1 MLYTRVLGGLGQVLV
16 LPRPHMSMLKWWLE
30 HTVQLWLTRTCV
42 WTSKVGTSPRWGE
55 QTMDTL
61 TRHSRAFCHSLWCL
75 LDSVRRVVHAGCT
88 KCRRIAHF
96 LGEAQTDITGE
107 ASIMLFTTV
116 CNLKFINYFWKFP
129 CKITGFVFCL
139 YECLPACVCV
149 CTTCMPGTQR
159 STMGAALRIS
169 WIDHCLPICSHF
181 YANDIHEV
189 IRGKNNDRWKKACT
203 HSQTSWGPVY
213 VYMSLETAYEV
224 RNGLST
230 ITEFRITVK

>member
-75 LDSVRRVVHAGCT
+75 LDPVRRVVHAGCT

-129 CKITGFVFCL
+129 CKITGFDI
-139 YECLPACVCV
+139 
-149 CTTCMPGTQR
+149 
-159 STMGAALRIS
+159 SMGRFL
-169 WIDHCLPICSHF
+169 
-181 YANDIHEV
+181 
-189 IRGKNNDRWKKACT
+189 
-203 HSQTSWGPVY
+203 SQL
-213 VYMSLETAYEV
+213 SLEP
-224 RNGLST
+224 RLSLNLWSSWLASYLLRLQAWANIPSCSMNLDGILYSGT
-230 ITEFRITVK
+230 CFVYF